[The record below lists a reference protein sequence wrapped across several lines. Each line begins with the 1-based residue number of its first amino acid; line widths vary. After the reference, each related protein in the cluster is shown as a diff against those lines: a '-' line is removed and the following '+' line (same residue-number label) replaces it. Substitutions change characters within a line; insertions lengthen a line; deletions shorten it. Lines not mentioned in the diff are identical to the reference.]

1 MRVGGFLRLCSTA
14 VWHATFQDAFAVLR
28 YWQVMIVVSSRDKR
42 RKRESQFAGKRVN
55 RSWSASHCDGRLDMI
70 GSVVIV
76 VKQPEPRKRSTS
88 FSTSSARDVEEQ
100 SVSCHRQDGGVACVV
115 TSLTHC
121 APLAAPN
128 VILIT
133 CFKHVFSKSNS

>member
-1 MRVGGFLRLCSTA
+1 MR
-14 VWHATFQDAFAVLR
+14 HATFRDAEAVLR

-42 RKRESQFAGKRVN
+42 RKRESQFAWKRVN
-55 RSWSASHCDGRLDMI
+55 RSWSASNCDGRLDMI
-70 GSVVIV
+70 GSVAIV

-88 FSTSSARDVEEQ
+88 FSTSSARDVAEQ
-100 SVSCHRQDGGVACVV
+100 SVSCHKQDGDGACAV

-121 APLAAPN
+121 APIAALN

-133 CFKHVFSKSNS
+133 CFKHVSRGVTVRNRIN